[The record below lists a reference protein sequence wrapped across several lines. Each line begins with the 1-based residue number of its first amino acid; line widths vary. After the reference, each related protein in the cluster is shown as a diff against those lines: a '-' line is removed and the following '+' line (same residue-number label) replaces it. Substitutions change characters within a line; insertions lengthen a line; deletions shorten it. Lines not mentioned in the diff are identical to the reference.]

1 MAVPIRIKTQPE
13 QIHDH
18 LQTGVTRTI
27 EVDARALE
35 RELHSIIRG
44 EVRFSAGD
52 RALYSSDASN
62 YRQVPIG
69 VVIPRDKEDVIQTVA
84 ACRRYGAPILARGGG
99 TGIPGQSV
107 NVAVMIDF
115 SKYMHNVI
123 ELNPERRL
131 ARVEPGCVLDTLRD
145 AAEKHHLTFG
155 PDPAT
160 HNRNTLGGM
169 VGNNSCGIHSVM
181 AGRTSDNVEE
191 LEILTYD
198 GLRMRV
204 GRTSDEELALIIG
217 GGGRRGEIYARLK
230 DFRDQYADLIRR
242 RFPRLPR
249 RVSGYNLPELLPEN
263 GFNSNGAIVAGLIAG
278 GLIVSGGIWLL
289 NRKSSH
295 KVLKMPWG

>member
-1 MAVPIRIKTQPE
+1 MAVPIRIKTPPE

-27 EVDARALE
+27 EVDAGALE
-35 RELHSIIRG
+35 RELRSVIRG

-69 VVIPRDKEDVIQTVA
+69 VVIPRDKEDVILTVA
-84 ACRRYGAPILARGGG
+84 ACRRRRAPILARGGG

-123 ELNPERRL
+123 ELDPQRRF

-145 AAEKHHLTFG
+145 AAEKHRLRFG

-160 HNRNTLGGM
+160 H
-169 VGNNSCGIHSVM
+169 S
-181 AGRTSDNVEE
+181 
-191 LEILTYD
+191 
-198 GLRMRV
+198 
-204 GRTSDEELALIIG
+204 
-217 GGGRRGEIYARLK
+217 
-230 DFRDQYADLIRR
+230 
-242 RFPRLPR
+242 
-249 RVSGYNLPELLPEN
+249 RVS
-263 GFNSNGAIVAGLIAG
+263 AIVNDLRNHRSVFFSPAFFLSAKPKQKMQDGKI
-278 GLIVSGGIWLL
+278 
-289 NRKSSH
+289 RKQ
-295 KVLKMPWG
+295 